1 VLLIA
6 FTGRDFGP
14 MWHAEHRAR
23 TTGKLLDDDARPIAA
38 NIKME
43 QVYLGNKEARAYNA
57 LIPIV
62 VLIVS
67 SLIALWYNGGGPNL
81 GYTFDAI
88 RQAFSNADSSIA
100 ILWAT
105 VFTAIVTVLL
115 AVGQRIL
122 SLQETM
128 DAFTEGAA
136 SMVPA

>member
-1 VLLIA
+1 LDPCGTQS
-6 FTGRDFGP
+6 TGS
-14 MWHAEHRAR
+14 

-88 RQAFSNADSSIA
+88 RQAFSNADSSMK
-100 ILWAT
+100 
-105 VFTAIVTVLL
+105 
-115 AVGQRIL
+115 QSKPR
-122 SLQETM
+122 
-128 DAFTEGAA
+128 
-136 SMVPA
+136 